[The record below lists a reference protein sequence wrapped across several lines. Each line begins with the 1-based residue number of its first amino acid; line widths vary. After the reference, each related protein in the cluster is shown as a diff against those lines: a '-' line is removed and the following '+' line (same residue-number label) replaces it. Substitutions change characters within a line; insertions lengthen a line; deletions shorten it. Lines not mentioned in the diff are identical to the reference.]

1 MAIESLFDEN
11 LKWHSGLTEAQILD
25 AKSKGIYE
33 PIGPEYEQYLASV
46 GIDINN
52 LGDVG
57 IVTEDKVFIENEDPL
72 YNMAWHPDLTQEQI
86 LYALEKDIY
95 EPVGQ
100 EYEQFLHELGL
111 EPVEKTSGPIPP
123 PPPPPHIPDPP
134 PFRPIG
140 GGFGGSVPRRRT
152 PIGGVGGIIDDWD
165 EDLIIEDPEYDEQ
178 IIEEPEYEEP
188 TRRVP
193 PVGEEPKPDKEEPN
207 KEKEDPEKKMPPSG
221 GKKTGDD
228 DEKKGQPEGGKKRV
242 EPDPNIVPPVGGE
255 DPVVEVDP
263 ETEIEKEEEKE
274 ETLHVARVERRDK
287 CHIPALLVAAAVAVT
302 LASGFSIDDP
312 IVTPTIITEHHS
324 VINYQVDEQV
334 REMVYQDKMIEEIV
348 YSFLAEKDI
357 DIGDKMN
364 VGTGNLAYYYGNLT
378 GKSVPISG
386 EQTITGF
393 CLYSP
398 NDENVKY
405 EYSFYEDR
413 NLDGKAER
421 LSPESIE
428 QKLNVSLDEFLA
440 ELDTANYNLD
450 DIRFSLHFGNRGWID
465 ASDLIKVNG
474 EVTQTTIKELVEVV
488 KQGATYTG
496 TVKDDV
502 DFINVAQEGEEPV
515 WVCITDDETDELLP
529 AGTVV
534 KGSDGKEYVIS
545 SLERETITT
554 EHVVEGEEVEG
565 KLKYSI
571 MDCNLALGLAPLV
584 AAAAIAIAN
593 KMKNKRNKENPD
605 FFEFENDE
613 EYLQFKR
620 DFEQARE
627 EYRSVSKFGNTLKRI
642 FIGETYHISTEL
654 SEEQVEEMYTTIRN
668 SNSEDY
674 TYNPSDQIRIMEGQV
689 FAIHEDGSK
698 TNITKTVSHIGKDN
712 PEEVTGLL
720 TDEIKE
726 EYGGGKKV

>member
-11 LKWHSGLTEAQILD
+11 LEWHSGLTEAQILD

-33 PIGPEYEQYLASV
+33 PIGPEYEEYLASV

-52 LGDVG
+52 LGDTG
-57 IVTEDKVFIENEDPL
+57 IVTEDKVFIENSDPL
-72 YNMAWHPDLTQEQI
+72 YSRGWHPDLTQEQI

-111 EPVEKTSGPIPP
+111 EPVEKTSGPMPPP

-134 PFRPIG
+134 PYIPG
-140 GGFGGSVPRRRT
+140 GGSIPRRRT
-152 PIGGVGGIIDDWD
+152 PIGGDGITGDDFD
-165 EDLIIEDPEYDEQ
+165 EPEYDDPTIEDPEY
-178 IIEEPEYEEP
+178 EEPIGI
-188 TRRVP
+188 VP
-193 PVGEEPKPDKEEPN
+193 PVGKDPKKDDPQQGKE
-207 KEKEDPEKKMPPSG
+207 PSG
-221 GKKTGDD
+221 EQKPGKDDPTMETPTGSKKTG
-228 DEKKGQPEGGKKRV
+228 EEPQRKGEPEGSKKGPEEDPVKRT
-242 EPDPNIVPPVGGE
+242 PPVGGE
-255 DPVVEVDP
+255 DPIIEDIP
-263 ETEIEKEEEKE
+263 EEEIEKDIEEEN
-274 ETLHVARVERRDK
+274 TLHVARVERRDK
-287 CHIPALLVAAAVAVT
+287 CHIPALLMAAALAFT

-312 IVTPTIITEHHS
+312 IVTPTVITEHRQ
-324 VINYQVDEQV
+324 VINYQFDEQI
-334 REMVYQDKMIEEIV
+334 REMVYEDKMIEEIV

-357 DIGDKMN
+357 SIGDRMN
-364 VGTGNLAYYYGNLT
+364 VGKNTKAYYYGNLT
-378 GKSVPISG
+378 GGHTTISG
-386 EQTITGF
+386 EQSITGF

-398 NDENVKY
+398 SDENVKY

-428 QKLNVSLDEFLA
+428 QKMNVSLEEFLA
-440 ELDTANYNLD
+440 ELDTANYNLE
-450 DIRFSLHFGNRGWID
+450 DIRFSLHFGNRGWIGFD
-465 ASDLIKVNG
+465 DLIKVNEG
-474 EVTQTTIKELVEVV
+474 VQQINVQELVEVI
-488 KQGATYTG
+488 KQGATYQG
-496 TVKDDV
+496 TAKDDV
-502 DFINVAQEGEEPV
+502 DFINVAQEGEEPI

-565 KLKYSI
+565 KLKWSI
-571 MDCNLALGLAPLV
+571 MDCNLAVGLAPLV
-584 AAAAIAIAN
+584 AAAALAVAT
-593 KMKNKRNKENPD
+593 KMKNKKNKENPD

-654 SEEQVEEMYTTIRN
+654 TEEQVEEMYTTIRN
-668 SNSEDY
+668 SDSEDY
-674 TYNPSDQIRIMEGQV
+674 TYNPNDQIRIMEGQV

-712 PEEVTGLL
+712 PGEITGLL

>member
-11 LKWHSGLTEAQILD
+11 LEWHSGLTEAQILD

-33 PIGPEYEQYLASV
+33 PSGPEYEQYLASV

-52 LGDVG
+52 LGDTG

-72 YNMAWHPDLTQEQI
+72 YSRGWHPDLTQEQI

-140 GGFGGSVPRRRT
+140 GGTGGSVPRRRT
-152 PIGGVGGIIDDWD
+152 PIGGYGIPTGD
-165 EDLIIEDPEYDEQ
+165 EEYEDPIIEDPEYDD
-178 IIEEPEYEEP
+178 P
-188 TRRVP
+188 TRVVP
-193 PVGEEPKPDKEEPN
+193 PVGETPN
-207 KEKEDPEKKMPPSG
+207 IEKEDPKKKVPTPSGGTNPENEDPTKTTPPSG
-221 GKKTGDD
+221 GKGT
-228 DEKKGQPEGGKKRV
+228 EE
-242 EPDPNIVPPVGGE
+242 DPTITPPPVGGE
-255 DPVVEVDP
+255 DPIIEETP
-263 ETEIEKEEEKE
+263 EDEIEKDNEEEN
-274 ETLHVARVERRDK
+274 TLHVARVERRDK
-287 CHIPALLVAAAVAVT
+287 CHLPALLVAAAVAFT
-302 LASGFSIDDP
+302 LASGFSIDKP
-312 IVTPTIITEHHS
+312 LPTPTIITEHHS
-324 VINYQVDEQV
+324 VINYQFDEQV
-334 REMVYQDKMIEEIV
+334 REMVYEDKTIEEIV

-357 DIGDKMN
+357 SIGERMN
-364 VGTGNLAYYYGNLT
+364 VGTGNTAYYFGNLT
-378 GKSVPISG
+378 GKGVPISG
-386 EQTITGF
+386 EQPITGF

-398 NDENVKY
+398 SDENVKY

-421 LSPESIE
+421 LSPESID
-428 QKLNVSLDEFLA
+428 QKVNLTLDEFLA

-450 DIRFSLHFGNRGWID
+450 DIRFSLHFGNRGWVD

-474 EVTQTTIKELVEVV
+474 EVTQNTIKELVEVV
-488 KQGATYTG
+488 KQGATYKG
-496 TVKDDV
+496 TAKSDV
-502 DFINVAQEGEEPV
+502 DFINLAQEGEEPI
-515 WVCITDDETDELLP
+515 WVKITDDDTDELFP
-529 AGTVV
+529 PGTIVE
-534 KGSDGKEYVIS
+534 GSDGKQYVIS
-545 SLERETITT
+545 SLERDTIET
-554 EHVVEGEEVEG
+554 ERVVEGEEVEG
-565 KLKYSI
+565 KLKWSI

-584 AAAAIAIAN
+584 AAAALAAATAI
-593 KMKNKRNKENPD
+593 KNKRNKENPD

-668 SNSEDY
+668 SDSEDY
-674 TYNPSDQIRIMEGQV
+674 TYNPNDQIRIMEGQV

-726 EYGGGKKV
+726 QYGGGKKV